1 MRNNQRRTGR
11 ASGSTPVTTVP
22 TTPQP
27 TPLAFSAPTE
37 FVELPSRGEFYPE
50 DHPFYKQE
58 AIEIRF
64 MTAKDEDIL
73 TSEALLKKNLAIDR
87 LLENLIVAD
96 VEPSTLLVGDR
107 SAILIAARISAYGSE
122 YNVNVRCEEC
132 FATNEI
138 EYNLKSAVLQENC
151 FDKEFLRDNS
161 VSFNRETNTF
171 DLVLPNSGVQVGL
184 RLVDGR
190 KERKYS
196 DKETS
201 KNLVTS
207 LLSLFL
213 VKVDGRLDFDS
224 VMDFIDVMPAGDSKF
239 LRGLFPLL
247 TPSIKLLK
255 SHRCETCYAH
265 QELEVPLSAEFFWPK

>member
-1 MRNNQRRTGR
+1 M
-11 ASGSTPVTTVP
+11 
-22 TTPQP
+22 
-27 TPLAFSAPTE
+27 
-37 FVELPSRGEFYPE
+37 
-50 DHPFYKQE
+50 
-58 AIEIRF
+58 
-64 MTAKDEDIL
+64 
-73 TSEALLKKNLAIDR
+73 
-87 LLENLIVAD
+87 
-96 VEPSTLLVGDR
+96 
-107 SAILIAARISAYGSE
+107 
-122 YNVNVRCEEC
+122 
-132 FATNEI
+132 
-138 EYNLKSAVLQENC
+138 
-151 FDKEFLRDNS
+151 RDNS

-184 RLVDGR
+184 RLVDGK

-255 SHRCETCYAH
+255 SYRCETCYAQ